1 MLALL
6 VLAFGLAMDAVAVS
20 LVRGASGEHRLGRAL
35 EVGLFFGI
43 AQGLMPL
50 IGWALGVALA
60 GWIAA
65 IDHWIAFGLL
75 AFLGLKMI
83 REALADDDGE
93 REAGGRSYFA
103 GLAVAAVATSIDA
116 AAAGITLPT
125 MGAPIT
131 LACTVIGGVTAL
143 LCASAYWIGNRVGAR
158 AGQRAEIAGGVVLIL
173 LGAKI
178 LFEHLS
184 A

>member
-1 MLALL
+1 MFALL

-20 LVRGASGEHRLGRAL
+20 LVRGASGEHRIRRAV
-35 EVGLFFGI
+35 EVGLFFGV

-65 IDHWIAFGLL
+65 IDHWVAFGLL
-75 AFLGLKMI
+75 AFLGIRMI
-83 REALADDDGE
+83 REALVDDDVDGPQDD
-93 REAGGRSYFA
+93 RSHFA
-103 GLAVAAVATSIDA
+103 GLAVAAIATSIDA

-125 MGAPIT
+125 LGVPVA
-131 LACTVIGGVTAL
+131 LACAVIGGVTAI
-143 LCASAYWIGNRVGAR
+143 LCIGAYWIGNRAGSH
-158 AGQRAEIAGGVVLIL
+158 AGQRAEIFGGVVLIL

-178 LFEHLS
+178 LAEHL
-184 A
+184 AA

>member
-20 LVRGASGEHRLGRAL
+20 LVRGASGEHRIGRAI

-60 GWIAA
+60 SSIAA
-65 IDHWIAFGLL
+65 VDHWIAFGLL
-75 AFLGLKMI
+75 AFLGARMI
-83 REALADDDGE
+83 REGVAGDDDSPPI
-93 REAGGRSYFA
+93 AGRSHYA
-103 GLAVAAVATSIDA
+103 GLAVAAIATSIDA

-125 MGAPIT
+125 LGVPVG
-131 LACTVIGGVTAL
+131 LACLTIGGVTAA
-143 LCASAYWIGNRVGAR
+143 LCAVAYWLGNRAGRR
-158 AGQRAEIAGGVVLIL
+158 AGKRAEIVGGLVLIL
-173 LGAKI
+173 LGVKI
-178 LFEHLS
+178 LAEHL
-184 A
+184 AA